1 MAVIKIKSIKKNLQA
16 VVNYAKNGDKTE
28 NGILVS
34 GVNCIPDSAYEQ
46 MALTKKFYHKE
57 NNIQGFHIIQSFKV
71 NEASPKKANQIG
83 KELAEELC
91 GDKYQILICTHVNK
105 ENVHNHIVLNSVSF
119 IDGLKYHN
127 SNSDFKFVLI
137 AKGYEIYDTGKYFTV
152 KSPYFSR
159 KVRLDRTFG
168 DNYSSGGIKER
179 IYYKQNRKNDMIF
192 EELNFLSR
200 NKFEK
205 ITDVIEY
212 KINIESELPMLK
224 GQRECLWRKY
234 NKTTNEKD
242 KSTILKEITQLAE
255 KIDITQAHK
264 NACIRSINRYSQIK
278 KDYEKEIEVKNKT
291 TELIKEDKKKK
302 MRCR

>member
-1 MAVIKIKSIKKNLQA
+1 MDKRIDNFNRSNSKMQKIRNDIDDAIKFSKK
-16 VVNYAKNGDKTE
+16 Y
-28 NGILVS
+28 
-34 GVNCIPDSAYEQ
+34 
-46 MALTKKFYHKE
+46 
-57 NNIQGFHIIQSFKV
+57 
-71 NEASPKKANQIG
+71 
-83 KELAEELC
+83 
-91 GDKYQILICTHVNK
+91 
-105 ENVHNHIVLNSVSF
+105 
-119 IDGLKYHN
+119 
-127 SNSDFKFVLI
+127 SDFKFVLI

-179 IYYKQNRKNDMIF
+179 IYYKQKEDLPVANLKKKYYKKTYKGPKINSHLLNTSSFYKLYVHYLYAFKILPAKIYAKELTPEYYKQKRKNDMIF
-192 EELNFLSR
+192 EELNFLAR

-234 NKTTNEKD
+234 NKTTNEND

-255 KIDITQAHK
+255 KIDIAQAHK

-291 TELIKEDKKKK
+291 IELIKEDKKKK

>member
-1 MAVIKIKSIKKNLQA
+1 MDKRIDNFNRSNSKMQKIRNDIDDAIKFSKK
-16 VVNYAKNGDKTE
+16 Y
-28 NGILVS
+28 
-34 GVNCIPDSAYEQ
+34 
-46 MALTKKFYHKE
+46 
-57 NNIQGFHIIQSFKV
+57 
-71 NEASPKKANQIG
+71 
-83 KELAEELC
+83 
-91 GDKYQILICTHVNK
+91 
-105 ENVHNHIVLNSVSF
+105 
-119 IDGLKYHN
+119 
-127 SNSDFKFVLI
+127 SDFKFVLI
-137 AKGYEIYDTGKYFTV
+137 AKEYEIYDTGKYFTV

-192 EELNFLSR
+192 EELNFLAR

-234 NKTTNEKD
+234 NKTTNEND
-242 KSTILKEITQLAE
+242 KSTILKEITQLAD
-255 KIDITQAHK
+255 KIDIAQAHK

>member
-1 MAVIKIKSIKKNLQA
+1 
-16 VVNYAKNGDKTE
+16 
-28 NGILVS
+28 
-34 GVNCIPDSAYEQ
+34 

-192 EELNFLSR
+192 EELNFLAR

-278 KDYEKEIEVKNKT
+278 KDYEK
-291 TELIKEDKKKK
+291 
-302 MRCR
+302 